1 MEGDQLNFEKH
12 SIRNTLSPKSLQRQ
26 LKNNSQTTS
35 PPNHS
40 LPPGYQHQLKAIP
53 RMEVSEAG
61 RYLSERK
68 RPKALRNDPLD
79 ERQKCWQSPGG
90 GVGASSV
97 SDENESGTGEAE
109 LI

>member
-1 MEGDQLNFEKH
+1 
-12 SIRNTLSPKSLQRQ
+12 
-26 LKNNSQTTS
+26 
-35 PPNHS
+35 
-40 LPPGYQHQLKAIP
+40 
-53 RMEVSEAG
+53 MEVSEAG